1 MGFIEKIKIL
11 LISIVILLNL
21 LYSIESV
28 SLSITNSY
36 SDGEKFKLKYSYR
49 PEVNTSE
56 SGEAFDSLVFEKDGK
71 IFFQLINET
80 IGRNANIFFGS

>member
-11 LISIVILLNL
+11 LISIVIISNL

-28 SLSITNSY
+28 GLSVSNSY
-36 SDGEKFKLKYSYR
+36 ASGKKFMLKYSYH

-56 SGEAFDSLVFEKDGK
+56 RGEAFDSLVFEKDSI
-71 IFFQLINET
+71 IFFKLINET
-80 IGRNANIFFGS
+80 IGKYTNNFFCS